1 MASLPT
7 KLLKDVY
14 WSFAEPVPLSPE
26 ALVAVVREYAVE
38 LELPDGS
45 STLRQPLPFADVRI
59 RYVHGN
65 RTEGGEWC
73 EVTQA
78 LRVVAPP
85 ANLLT
90 GADLLWELH
99 VACHSTVGADDRHC
113 FEGFERVSPPGGG
126 GAAEYEV
133 ILGS

>member
-1 MASLPT
+1 MTSLPT
-7 KLLKDVY
+7 HLLRDVY

-26 ALVAVVREYAVE
+26 ALVAAVREYADE
-38 LELPDGS
+38 LDLPDAS

-59 RYVHGN
+59 RYAHSD

-73 EVTQA
+73 EVIQA

-85 ANLLT
+85 AKLLT

-99 VACHSTVGADDRHC
+99 VACHSTVGADDHHH
-113 FEGFERVSPPGGG
+113 FEGFERVSPSGGG
-126 GAAEYEV
+126 GAVEYEV